1 MYFHGGLNKRIFNVT
16 RHCFYYLNFVRG
28 ILAWTGSG
36 IHQRCF
42 MKKNVLRNF
51 TKFTRTLLFQGPFFN
66 QVVGLR
72 PATLLKRDSG
82 TCVFCEFC
90 EISEENLFTEHLS
103 TTASKQVKW
112 FTKILAADKIFY
124 ILKKAMFR
132 LKTLLLFLK
141 ILTLF
146 IPQRKFI

>member
-1 MYFHGGLNKRIFNVT
+1 MYFHGGLKKRIFNVT
-16 RHCFYYLNFVRG
+16 RLCFYYLNFVRG

-36 IHQRCF
+36 IHQSCF
-42 MKKNVLRNF
+42 MKKSVPRNF
-51 TKFTRTLLFQGPFFN
+51 TKFTEKHLCQGSFFN

-82 TCVFCEFC
+82 KCVFCEFC
-90 EISEENLFTEHLS
+90 KISGKNFFTEYIS
-103 TTASKQVKW
+103 RTTSKQVKW
-112 FTKILAADKIFY
+112 FTKILAADKTFY
-124 ILKKAMFR
+124 ILTKAMLR